1 MVMTESVLMVIVSL
15 LSATAVWDFI
25 KFLINRKDD
34 TKAQIVEVKKSI
46 KSLDERMAEN
56 QAVLARTHLLRFDDE
71 LLNDVK
77 HSKEYFSQ
85 TLQDIDV
92 YEAYSAE
99 HPDFKNSFATAAINH
114 IRKTYDELLEK
125 HKF

>member
-1 MVMTESVLMVIVSL
+1 MTESVLIVIVSL
-15 LSATAVWDFI
+15 LSATAVWDFV

-46 KSLDERMAEN
+46 NKLGERIDEN
-56 QAVLARTHLLRFDDE
+56 QAVLARTHILRFDDE

-77 HSKEYFSQ
+77 HSREYFSQ

-92 YEAYSAE
+92 YEAFCMD
-99 HPDFKNSFATAAINH
+99 HPNFKNSFATAAINH
-114 IRKTYDELLEK
+114 ILKTYGELLEK
-125 HKF
+125 HNL

>member
-1 MVMTESVLMVIVSL
+1 MPESVLIFLVSL
-15 LSATAVWDFI
+15 LSATAVWDFV

-34 TKAQIVEVKKSI
+34 TKAQIVEVKTSI
-46 KSLDERMAEN
+46 NKLGERIDEN
-56 QAVLARTHLLRFDDE
+56 QAVLARSHILRFDDE
-71 LLNDVK
+71 LLNDVN

-92 YEAYSAE
+92 YEAFCMN
-99 HPDFKNSFATAAINH
+99 HPNFKNSFATAAINH

-125 HKF
+125 HKL

>member
-1 MVMTESVLMVIVSL
+1 MTESILIIIVSL
-15 LSATAVWDFI
+15 LSATAVWDLM

-46 KSLDERMAEN
+46 NKLGDRIDEN
-56 QAVLARTHLLRFDDE
+56 QAILARTHILRFDDE
-71 LLNDVK
+71 LLNDIK

-92 YEAYSAE
+92 YEAFCMD
-99 HPDFKNSFATAAINH
+99 HPNFKNSYATAAISH
-114 IRKTYDELLEK
+114 IRSTYDDLLQK
-125 HKF
+125 HNL

>member
-1 MVMTESVLMVIVSL
+1 MNEILMGGAVAIVTA
-15 LSATAVWDFI
+15 SAIWDFV
-25 KFLINRKDD
+25 KFLITRKDS
-34 TKAQIVEVKKSI
+34 TKKTLEEVNKSI
-46 KSLDERMAEN
+46 EALYAKVDEN
-56 QAVLARTHLLRFDDE
+56 QAILARTHILRFDDE

-92 YEAYSAE
+92 YEAYSAA
-99 HPDFKNSFATAAINH
+99 HPKFKNSFATAAINH

-125 HKF
+125 HKL

>member
-1 MVMTESVLMVIVSL
+1 MTESVLLIIVSL
-15 LSATAVWDFI
+15 LSATAVWDFV

-46 KSLDERMAEN
+46 KSLDDRMAQN
-56 QAVLARTHLLRFDDE
+56 QAILARTHILRFDDE
-71 LLNDVK
+71 LLNDIK

-92 YEAYSAE
+92 YEAFCMN
-99 HPDFKNSFATAAINH
+99 HPNFKNSYATAAINH

-125 HKF
+125 HEL

>member
-1 MVMTESVLMVIVSL
+1 MTQSVLIALVTL
-15 LSATAVWDFI
+15 LSATAVWDFA

-46 KSLDERMAEN
+46 NKLGDRIDEN
-56 QAVLARTHLLRFDDE
+56 QAILARTHILRFDDE
-71 LLNDVK
+71 LLNDIK

-92 YEAYSAE
+92 YEAFCMD
-99 HPDFKNSFATAAINH
+99 HPNFKNSFATAAINH
-114 IRKTYDELLEK
+114 ILKTYGELLEK
-125 HKF
+125 HDL

>member
-1 MVMTESVLMVIVSL
+1 MTESVLIVIVSL
-15 LSATAVWDFI
+15 LSATAVWDFV

-46 KSLDERMAEN
+46 SKLGDRIDEN
-56 QAVLARTHLLRFDDE
+56 QAVLARTHIIRFDDE
-71 LLNDVK
+71 LLNDIN

-92 YEAYSAE
+92 YEVFCMD
-99 HPDFKNSFATAAINH
+99 HPNFKNSYATAAINH
-114 IRKTYDELLEK
+114 IRSTYDDLLNK
-125 HKF
+125 HDL

>member
-1 MVMTESVLMVIVSL
+1 MVMTEKVLMVIVSL
-15 LSATAVWDFI
+15 LSATAVWDFV

-46 KSLDERMAEN
+46 NKLGERINEN
-56 QAVLARTHLLRFDDE
+56 QAVLARTHILRFDDE

-92 YEAYSAE
+92 YEVFCMD
-99 HPDFKNSFATAAINH
+99 HPNFKNSYATAAINH
-114 IRKTYDELLEK
+114 IRSTYDDLLKK
-125 HKF
+125 HNL

>member
-1 MVMTESVLMVIVSL
+1 MTESVLIALVTL
-15 LSATAVWDFI
+15 LSATAVWDFV

-46 KSLDERMAEN
+46 NKLGERIDKN
-56 QAVLARTHLLRFDDE
+56 QAILARTHILRFDDE
-71 LLNDVK
+71 LLNDIK

-92 YEAYSAE
+92 YEVFCMD
-99 HPDFKNSFATAAINH
+99 HPNFKNSYATAAINH
-114 IRKTYDELLEK
+114 IRSTYDDLLKK
-125 HKF
+125 HNL

>member
-1 MVMTESVLMVIVSL
+1 MAESILIVIVSL
-15 LSATAVWDFI
+15 LSATAVWDFV

-34 TKAQIVEVKKSI
+34 TKAQIIEVKNSI
-46 KSLDERMAEN
+46 NKLGARMNEN
-56 QAVLARTHLLRFDDE
+56 QAVLARTHILRFDDE

-92 YEAYSAE
+92 YEAFCTD
-99 HPDFKNSFATAAINH
+99 HPNFKNSYATAAINH
-114 IRKTYDELLEK
+114 IRSTYDDLLKK
-125 HKF
+125 HNL

>member
-1 MVMTESVLMVIVSL
+1 MVMTEKVLMVIVSL
-15 LSATAVWDFI
+15 LSATAVWDFV

-46 KSLDERMAEN
+46 NKLGERINEN
-56 QAVLARTHLLRFDDE
+56 QAVLARTHILRFDDE

-92 YEAYSAE
+92 YEVFCLD
-99 HPDFKNSFATAAINH
+99 HPTFKNSYATAAISH
-114 IRKTYDELLEK
+114 IRSTYDELLKK
-125 HKF
+125 HNL

>member
-1 MVMTESVLMVIVSL
+1 MAESVLIVIVSL
-15 LSATAVWDFI
+15 LSATAVWDFV

-46 KSLDERMAEN
+46 NKLGERINEN
-56 QAVLARTHLLRFDDE
+56 QAVLARTHILRFDDE

-92 YEAYSAE
+92 YEAFCMN
-99 HPDFKNSFATAAINH
+99 HPNFKNSYATAAINH
-114 IRKTYDELLEK
+114 IRSTYDEQLKK
-125 HKF
+125 HNL

>member
-1 MVMTESVLMVIVSL
+1 MMESVLIFLVSL
-15 LSATAVWDFI
+15 LSATAVWDFV

-34 TKAQIVEVKKSI
+34 TKAQIVEVKTSI
-46 KSLDERMAEN
+46 NKLGERIDEN
-56 QAVLARTHLLRFDDE
+56 QAILARSHILRFDDE
-71 LLNDVK
+71 LLNDVN

-92 YEAYSAE
+92 YEAFCMN
-99 HPDFKNSFATAAINH
+99 HPNFKNSFATAAINH

-125 HKF
+125 HKI

>member
-1 MVMTESVLMVIVSL
+1 MVMTEKVLMVIVSL
-15 LSATAVWDFI
+15 LSATAVWDFV

-34 TKAQIVEVKKSI
+34 TKAQLVEVKKSI
-46 KSLDERMAEN
+46 NKLDERINEN
-56 QAVLARTHLLRFDDE
+56 QAILARTHILRFDDE

-92 YEAYSAE
+92 YEVFCMD
-99 HPDFKNSFATAAINH
+99 HPNFKNSFATAAINH
-114 IRKTYDELLEK
+114 IRSTYDDLLK
-125 HKF
+125 THKI

>member
-1 MVMTESVLMVIVSL
+1 MTESVLLLIVSL
-15 LSATAVWDFI
+15 LSATAVWDFV

-46 KSLDERMAEN
+46 KSLDDRMAQN
-56 QAVLARTHLLRFDDE
+56 QAILARTHILRFDDE
-71 LLNDVK
+71 LLNDIK

-85 TLQDIDV
+85 QLQDIDT
-92 YEAYSAE
+92 YEAYCQI
-99 HPDFKNSFATAAINH
+99 HPNFKNSYATAAINH

-125 HKF
+125 HNL

>member
-1 MVMTESVLMVIVSL
+1 MPESVLIAIVSL
-15 LSATAVWDFI
+15 LSATAVWDFA

-46 KSLDERMAEN
+46 NKLGERINEN
-56 QAVLARTHLLRFDDE
+56 QAVLARTHILRFDDE

-92 YEAYSAE
+92 YEAFCVD
-99 HPDFKNSFATAAINH
+99 HPNFKNSYATAAINH
-114 IRKTYDELLEK
+114 IRSTYDDLLKK
-125 HKF
+125 HNL

>member
-1 MVMTESVLMVIVSL
+1 MTEAVLMVIVSL
-15 LSATAVWDFI
+15 LSATAVWDFV

-46 KSLDERMAEN
+46 NKLGDRIDEN
-56 QAVLARTHLLRFDDE
+56 QAILARTHILRFDDE
-71 LLNDVK
+71 LLNDIK

-92 YEAYSAE
+92 YEAFCMD
-99 HPDFKNSFATAAINH
+99 HPNFKNSFATAAINH
-114 IRKTYDELLEK
+114 ILKTYGELLEK
-125 HKF
+125 HNL

>member
-1 MVMTESVLMVIVSL
+1 MVMTEKVLMVIVSL
-15 LSATAVWDFI
+15 LSATAVWDFV

-46 KSLDERMAEN
+46 NKLGERINEN
-56 QAVLARTHLLRFDDE
+56 QAVLARTHILRFDDE

-92 YEAYSAE
+92 YEAFCMD
-99 HPDFKNSFATAAINH
+99 HPNFKNSYATAAINH
-114 IRKTYDELLEK
+114 IRSTYDELLKK
-125 HKF
+125 HNL

>member
-1 MVMTESVLMVIVSL
+1 MKESMLIALVSL
-15 LSATAVWDFI
+15 LSATAVWDFV

-46 KSLDERMAEN
+46 NKLGERIDEN
-56 QAVLARTHLLRFDDE
+56 QAVLARSHILRFDDE
-71 LLNDVK
+71 LLNDVN

-92 YEAYSAE
+92 YEAFCMN
-99 HPDFKNSFATAAINH
+99 HPNFKNSFATAAINH

-125 HKF
+125 HKI

>member
-1 MVMTESVLMVIVSL
+1 MTESVLLLIVSL
-15 LSATAVWDFI
+15 LSATAVWDFV

-46 KSLDERMAEN
+46 KSLDDRMAQN
-56 QAVLARTHLLRFDDE
+56 QAILARTHILRFDDE
-71 LLNDVK
+71 LLNDIK

-85 TLQDIDV
+85 QLQDIDT
-92 YEAYSAE
+92 YEAYCQI
-99 HPDFKNSFATAAINH
+99 HPNFKNSYATAAINH

-125 HKF
+125 HKL

>member
-1 MVMTESVLMVIVSL
+1 MTEAVLMVIVSL
-15 LSATAVWDFI
+15 LSATAVWDFV

-46 KSLDERMAEN
+46 NKLGERIDEN
-56 QAVLARTHLLRFDDE
+56 QAVLARTHILRFDDE
-71 LLNDVK
+71 LLNDIK

-92 YEAYSAE
+92 YEAFCMD
-99 HPDFKNSFATAAINH
+99 HPNFKNSFATAAINH
-114 IRKTYDELLEK
+114 ILKTYGELLEK
-125 HKF
+125 HNL

>member
-1 MVMTESVLMVIVSL
+1 MTESVLILIVSL
-15 LSATAVWDFI
+15 LSATAVWDFV

-46 KSLDERMAEN
+46 KSLDDRMAQN
-56 QAVLARTHLLRFDDE
+56 QAVLARTHILRFDDE
-71 LLNDVK
+71 LLNDIK

-85 TLQDIDV
+85 QLQDIDT
-92 YEAYSAE
+92 YEAYCQI
-99 HPDFKNSFATAAINH
+99 HPNFKNSYATAAINH

-125 HKF
+125 HEL